1 MKKQFFIISLLLITG
16 CIEVNEDK
24 KKPKNRVINT
34 IKEIDRVDTIDRIET
49 INRVEEIKNYTPKQL
64 ELKTYFDKY
73 LNRLNSL
80 DTEGVINMTY
90 PKLFIPINKNIF
102 KQYINNVLTSD
113 QISVES
119 YNTKILEIGEV
130 YPYSNGE
137 FAKLKYV
144 AIIQLTFINPNL
156 YSDELSIRM
165 LNYILTKKYGRE
177 NIKIDPSNKIIIIK
191 EKQNILAI
199 KDNSINDGWKFIGDN
214 PEYRKLYPEILPT
227 EILSQI

>member
-1 MKKQFFIISLLLITG
+1 MKKQLFIISLLLITG

-24 KKPKNRVINT
+24 KKPKNRVTNT
-34 IKEIDRVDTIDRIET
+34 IEEIDRVDTIDEIDT
-49 INRVEEIKNYTPKQL
+49 INRVEEIKNYTQKQL
-64 ELKTYFDKY
+64 EIKTYFDKY
-73 LNRLNSL
+73 LDRLNSL
-80 DTEGVINMTY
+80 DTEGVIEMTY

-102 KQYINNVLTSD
+102 EHYINNVLNSD

-119 YNTKILEIGEV
+119 YKSKIIDIGEV
-130 YPYSNGE
+130 YPYNNGE
-137 FAKLKYV
+137 FAKLKYIR
-144 AIIQLTFINPNL
+144 IIKLVFINPNL

-177 NIKIDPSNKIIIIK
+177 NIKIDPLNRIIIIK
-191 EKQNILAI
+191 EKQKLFAI
-199 KDNSINDGWKFIGDN
+199 KDNSIGDGWKFIGDN